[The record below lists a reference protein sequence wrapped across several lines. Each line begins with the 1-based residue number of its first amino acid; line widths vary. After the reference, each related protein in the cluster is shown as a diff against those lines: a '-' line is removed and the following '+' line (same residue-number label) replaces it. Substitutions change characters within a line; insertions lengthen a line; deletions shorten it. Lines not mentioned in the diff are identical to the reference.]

1 MIKSVIYAFLNY
13 LIDLIQGIQKAYA
26 ERKKE
31 HDKNAQLIDNLLKS
45 SNGQASQQDAINN
58 IAKRFDDK

>member
-13 LIDLIQGIQKAYA
+13 LIDLIQGIQGAYA

-31 HDKNAQLIDNLLKS
+31 RDKNAQLIDNLLKS
-45 SNGQASQQDAINN
+45 SNGTDSQQEATDAL
-58 IAKRFDDK
+58 AKRLNDK